1 MKLSVT
7 LRLYLVAVATIFVVV
22 ACQRVP
28 LTSPTGSTITLT
40 IDRNVLPIS
49 GETTVRAV
57 VIESGGTPV
66 HNGTVVTFSTTLGTL
81 NPQEAKT
88 VNGIATTTFSAGS
101 ISGSALLRAFSGG
114 ATSSNSSGAE
124 VKIGSA
130 AAGSVA
136 VSATPPAVSQSGG
149 TVTISALVMDANNNP
164 LPGASVLF
172 SATNGTLSAST
183 AISDSTGVAKVT
195 LTTQSTTTVTATVG
209 ASRATVEVVASTA
222 PTITIGEPSPSA
234 PIAGQPMTFNVT
246 VTSGGAG
253 NNTPR
258 QVQTLD
264 VQFGDGSRETRS
276 NVTGSVGFTHVY
288 SQPGGY
294 TITATATDT
303 NNNTGIASKSIIVTF
318 APQPTVSLTASPA
331 TVSMVTASSSAPA
344 ATTILS
350 ITAAAGAS
358 GGAPIRS
365 VRVNAPDGSVIYT
378 NTSAVSSVT
387 VPYRF
392 TTGTQQGNYTFSAT
406 TTDAN
411 GQTATTTT
419 TVIVTP

>member
-1 MKLSVT
+1 MTLSVT
-7 LRLYLVAVATIFVVV
+7 ARLYLVAAATVLFVI

-40 IDRNVLPIS
+40 VDRSVLPIA

-57 VIESGGTPV
+57 VIESAGTPV
-66 HNGTVVTFSTTLGTL
+66 HNGTVVTFATTLGSL
-81 NPQEAKT
+81 NPPEAKT

-101 ISGSALLRAFSGG
+101 VSGSAFLRAFSGG
-114 ATSSNSSGAE
+114 ATSSNSSGSE

-130 AAGSVA
+130 AAGSIA

-149 TVTISALVMDANNNP
+149 TVTISALVLDANNNP

-172 SATNGTLSAST
+172 SASNGVLSAST

-209 ASRATVEVVASTA
+209 ANRATVEVVASTA
-222 PTITIGEPSPSA
+222 PSITIGDPSPSP
-234 PIAGQPMTFNVT
+234 PIAGQPMTFTVT
-246 VTSGGAG
+246 VASGGSG

-264 VQFGDGSRETRS
+264 VQFGDGQRETRS

-288 SQPGGY
+288 TREGGY

-318 APQPTVSLTASPA
+318 AAQPTVTLTATPNP
-331 TVSMVTASSSAPA
+331 VSMSTSSGTTPAGFTTFTISATA
-344 ATTILS
+344 ATT
-350 ITAAAGAS
+350 

-365 VRVNAPDGSVIYT
+365 VRLTAPDGSVIYS
-378 NTSAVSSVT
+378 NSGAVPSTT

-392 TTGTQQGNYTFSAT
+392 PTGTLPGNYMFTAT
-406 TTDAN
+406 ATDAN

-419 TVIVTP
+419 TVIVTQ

>member
-1 MKLSVT
+1 MKVSVT
-7 LRLYLVAVATIFVVV
+7 LRLYLIAAATIGVVV

-40 IDRNVLPIS
+40 IDRNVLPIN

-57 VIESGGTPV
+57 VIESAGTPV
-66 HNGTVVTFSTTLGTL
+66 HNGTVVTFATTLGSL
-81 NPQEAKT
+81 NPPEAKT

-114 ATSSNSSGAE
+114 ATSSNASGTE

-149 TVTISALVMDANNNP
+149 TVTISALVLDANNNP

-172 SATNGTLSAST
+172 SASNGVLSSAT
-183 AISDSTGVAKVT
+183 AVSDSTGVAKVT

-209 ASRATVEVVASTA
+209 ANRATVEVVASTA
-222 PTITIGEPSPSA
+222 PSITIGDPSPS
-234 PIAGQPMTFNVT
+234 PPVAGQPMTFNVT
-246 VTSGGAG
+246 VASGGAG

-264 VQFGDGSRETRS
+264 VQFGDGTRETRS
-276 NVTGSVGFTHVY
+276 NVTGSVGFTHTY
-288 SQPGGY
+288 AREGGY

-303 NNNTGIASKSIIVTF
+303 NNNTGIASKAIIVGF
-318 APQPTVSLTASPA
+318 ASQPTVTLSASPNPVPAADQGQTTFTVNAQAGSTSAPPVRNVRVTLQDGTVIYNSTSSGSQQFAYKFGGGGTYTATA
-331 TVSMVTASSSAPA
+331 TVTD
-344 ATTILS
+344 
-350 ITAAAGAS
+350 AAG
-358 GGAPIRS
+358 
-365 VRVNAPDGSVIYT
+365 NTGS
-378 NTSAVSSVT
+378 
-387 VPYRF
+387 
-392 TTGTQQGNYTFSAT
+392 
-406 TTDAN
+406 
-411 GQTATTTT
+411 TT
-419 TVIVTP
+419 TVVTVRNW

>member
-1 MKLSVT
+1 MTLSVT
-7 LRLYLVAVATIFVVV
+7 ARLYLVAAATILFVI

-40 IDRNVLPIS
+40 IDRNVLPLN

-57 VIESGGTPV
+57 VIESAGTPV
-66 HNGTVVTFSTTLGTL
+66 HNGTLVTFATTLGAM
-81 NPQEAKT
+81 NPPEAKT

-130 AAGSVA
+130 AAGSIA

-149 TVTISALVMDANNNP
+149 TVTISALVLDANNNP

-172 SATNGTLSAST
+172 SASNGVLSAAT
-183 AISDSTGVAKVT
+183 AISDGTGVAKVT

-209 ASRATVEVVASTA
+209 ASRAPVEVVASTA
-222 PTITIGEPSPSA
+222 PTITIGDPSPSS

-246 VTSGGAG
+246 VSSGGSG

-258 QVQTLD
+258 QVQLLD

-276 NVTGSVGFTHVY
+276 NVTGSVGFSHTY
-288 SQPGGY
+288 AQPGGY

-303 NNNTGIASKSIIVTF
+303 NNNTGIASKSLIVTF
-318 APQPTVSLTASPA
+318 AAQPTVTLTASPNPVA
-331 TVSMVTASSSAPA
+331 TTDQGVTVFTVNGQPASS
-344 ATTILS
+344 T
-350 ITAAAGAS
+350 
-358 GGAPIRS
+358 GAPPVRS
-365 VRVNAPDGSVIYT
+365 VTVTLQDGSVIFNSTNSGSQQFTHRFPSSTQTQTYT
-378 NTSAVSSVT
+378 
-387 VPYRF
+387 
-392 TTGTQQGNYTFSAT
+392 AT
-406 TTDAN
+406 ARVTDAAGN
-411 GQTATTTT
+411 TGSTTYV
-419 TVIVTP
+419 VIVRPY